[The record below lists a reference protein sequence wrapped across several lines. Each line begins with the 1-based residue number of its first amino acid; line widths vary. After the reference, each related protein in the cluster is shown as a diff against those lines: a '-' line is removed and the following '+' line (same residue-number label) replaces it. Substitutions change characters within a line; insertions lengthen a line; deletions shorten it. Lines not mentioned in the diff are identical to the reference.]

1 MTTSSDPDEIRAEIE
16 RTRASLSDN
25 VDALTDEANPKN
37 IARRQVEKVKDAGT
51 GLKDKIMGSA
61 DESRASLQ
69 DRSASLQGS
78 ARNVGD
84 QVSGAPSAAKRKT
97 QGNPLAA
104 GLIAFGAGV
113 LISALIPASDK
124 ETELAGDLKERAEPL
139 KQEVSDMAKDVA
151 GNLKEPAQQAAQSVQ
166 ATAQDSADTVKQQGA
181 ASADEVKGT
190 AQDAKQTVQDEGQ
203 SAADDVRGQA
213 QDARSNVQGS
223 TQA

>member
-1 MTTSSDPDEIRAEIE
+1 MTTSSDPEEIRAEIE

-37 IARRQVEKVKDAGT
+37 IAKRQVDKVKDAGSD
-51 GLKDKIMGSA
+51 LKDRIMGSA
-61 DESRASLQ
+61 DDSRASLQ
-69 DRSASLQGS
+69 RRTASVQGS
-78 ARNVGD
+78 ARDVGD
-84 QVSGAPSAAKRKT
+84 QVAGAPAAAKRKT

-113 LISALIPASDK
+113 LISALIPASEK

-139 KQEVSDMAKDVA
+139 KQEVSDVAKDVA

-166 ATAQDSADTVKQQGA
+166 ATAQDSAGTVKERGQ

-223 TQA
+223 TQS